1 MSEKKI
7 IRPEFFL
14 LMFLLFKGIQV
25 QVSIL
30 FPRWRVKFRRTVLR
44 T

>member
-7 IRPEFFL
+7 IRREFFL
-14 LMFLLFKGIQV
+14 LMFLLFKRI